1 MGNVYIYEGNEY
13 KKNCKIFDI
22 SKSRKM
28 VGWVK
33 ENKLYR
39 AGRENFR

>member
-1 MGNVYIYEGNEY
+1 MEEMN
-13 KKNCKIFDI
+13 KKKICKIFDI

-39 AGRENFR
+39 AGK